1 MRRRDFFYLGGG
13 AAATLVPPPIP
24 VNQVSPARRVR
35 RAFVR
40 FGVFVSIF
48 AFIVV
53 GADVLL
59 EQLIGRAS
67 GFFIFGT
74 VCLIAAACT
83 TLFAIIA
90 IIGLA
95 ISSAL
100 DDQPPA
106 PAEEI
111 SSRQRETLT
120 G

>member
-1 MRRRDFFYLGGG
+1 MGRRDFFRLGGG
-13 AAATLVPPPIP
+13 AAATLFPPPVP

-35 RAFVR
+35 RAFMR
-40 FGVFVSIF
+40 FGLFVSIS

-67 GFFIFGT
+67 VLFIFGT
-74 VCLIAAACT
+74 VFLIAAACT

-100 DDQPPA
+100 DDEPPF
-106 PAEEI
+106 
-111 SSRQRETLT
+111 TGLT
-120 G
+120 P